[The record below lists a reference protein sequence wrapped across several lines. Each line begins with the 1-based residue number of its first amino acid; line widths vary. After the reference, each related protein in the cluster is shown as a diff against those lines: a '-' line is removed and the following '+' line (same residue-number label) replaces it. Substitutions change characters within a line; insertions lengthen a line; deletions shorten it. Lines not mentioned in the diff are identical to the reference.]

1 MLLSVSGSLSINQG
15 YGFIRLIKRTQLQL
29 FNCVIISITY
39 PCQLSPP
46 PSKYNQAE
54 PNTTLLDRLFSKTVI
69 FEFALFMSLISN
81 NQKTIFHVQYL
92 V

>member
-46 PSKYNQAE
+46 PFKYNLTE
-54 PNTTLLDRLFSKTVI
+54 PKIFLLNRLSFETVI
-69 FEFALFMSLISN
+69 FAFFLFMSVISN
-81 NQKTIFHVQYL
+81 IPKLYSMFSI
-92 V
+92 